1 MSEAKIEYL
10 LRLGDSALILG
21 QRVSEWIGHAP
32 IMEEDVALAN
42 VALDLIGQARLW
54 FGYAGELEGR
64 GRDEDALAFLRE
76 AHEYRNVLLV
86 EQPNGNFADTL
97 VRQFLFDAWHH
108 ALLEGLSQSHDPRI
122 AEIAVKALKEVT
134 YHLERS
140 SDWVV
145 RLGDGTE
152 ESHRKAQAALDELW
166 TYTGELF
173 AADAIDAELVAQGVA
188 VDPASLR
195 EAWLHTVQ
203 AVCEAAT
210 LTAPPADAWMQS
222 GGKQGRHTEHL
233 GYILAE
239 MQSLPRAHP
248 GARW

>member
-108 ALLEGLSQSHDPRI
+108 ALLEGLTQSHDPRI

-166 TYTGELF
+166 TYTGEMF

>member
-108 ALLEGLSQSHDPRI
+108 ALLEGLSQSRDPRI

-166 TYTGELF
+166 TYTGEMF
-173 AADAIDAELVAQGVA
+173 AADAIDAALVAQGVA

-195 EAWLHTVQ
+195 EPWLRTVQ

-210 LTAPPADAWMQS
+210 LTPPPADAWMQS

>member
-108 ALLEGLSQSHDPRI
+108 ALLEGLTQSHDPRI

-166 TYTGELF
+166 TYTGEMF
-173 AADAIDAELVAQGVA
+173 AVDAIDAELVAQGVA